1 MPKPSY
7 RRKPVSRNLA
17 FQYVVWVPILL
28 HSGESRNDDSEAGHL
43 PPNSEQLYS
52 FPLR

>member
-17 FQYVVWVPILL
+17 FQYVVWVPTLL
-28 HSGESRNDDSEAGHL
+28 DSGFRRNDDSEAGH
-43 PPNSEQLYS
+43 
-52 FPLR
+52 